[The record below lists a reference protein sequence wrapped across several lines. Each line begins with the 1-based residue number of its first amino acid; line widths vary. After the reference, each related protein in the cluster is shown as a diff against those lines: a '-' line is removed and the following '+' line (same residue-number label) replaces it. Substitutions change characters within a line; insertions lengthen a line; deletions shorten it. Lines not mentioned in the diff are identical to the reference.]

1 MARIPAPRAARLTFM
16 TLLLATLALL
26 AAVFLPLWKPLF
38 MAAVL
43 AAAVQPLYS
52 RLAARLGGK
61 PKVAAVITTV
71 LLVLVVLIPII
82 LLSVVVVSEAVS
94 AYQFIRTTLEHG
106 GVEELLAT
114 LPHSIE
120 GGVRRLL
127 ALVPEDIKPGTAAAG
142 KAAAGFLSQALA
154 TVGNLAFALVMML
167 IAFYALLV
175 KGDQLFGWVKDV
187 SPLPETSELIDEAR
201 RTSGN
206 VLRSTF
212 LTALAQ
218 GSLATVGYL
227 ICGVPQPIFFGVV
240 TFFAAFIPS
249 VGTAIV
255 SIPLVILLFLSGKTW
270 QPIVLAVWGVALV
283 GTIDNLLRPFFI
295 RGGGMQVDGVIV
307 FFALIGGVLVFG
319 SIGILV
325 GPLAVTLFLAMIRFA
340 YRDYVEPQDED
351 QLIVA
356 PTKD

>member
-1 MARIPAPRAARLTFM
+1 MARIPAPRAARLTFI

-26 AAVFLPLWKPLF
+26 AAIFLPLWKPLF

-43 AAAVQPLYS
+43 AAAVQPIY
-52 RLAARLGGK
+52 RWLALKLGER
-61 PKVAAVITTV
+61 PRVAAVITTV
-71 LLVLVVLIPII
+71 LLVLVVLLPII

-106 GVEELLAT
+106 GVEELLSS

-120 GGVRRLL
+120 GAVRRLV
-127 ALVPEDIKPGTAAAG
+127 ALMPEDIKPDTAAAG
-142 KAAAGFLSQALA
+142 KAAAGFVSRALA

-167 IAFYALLV
+167 IAFYALLI
-175 KGDQLFGWVKDV
+175 KGDQLFRWLKDV

-201 RTSGN
+201 RTSGS

-227 ICGVPQPIFFGVV
+227 ICSVPQPVFFGVV

-255 SIPLVILLFLSGKTW
+255 SIPVVILMFISGHTW
-270 QPIVLAVWGVALV
+270 QPIVLAVWNVGLV
-283 GTIDNLLRPFFI
+283 GTVDNLLRPLFI
-295 RGGGMQVDGVIV
+295 RGGGMTVDGVVV
-307 FFALIGGVLVFG
+307 FFSLIGGVLVFG

-325 GPLAVTLFLAMIRFA
+325 GPLAVTLFLAMVRFA
-340 YRDYVEPQDED
+340 YRDYVQPQEEPLVVVGSTED
-351 QLIVA
+351 
-356 PTKD
+356 